1 MSEEHI
7 LLLSPHIYIYKSP
20 SMPVEQ
26 IIIGFKQWSEDK
38 ASRFSD
44 YEIMQGIEKLQNDGL
59 IKKDMVGYSLVQH

>member
-1 MSEEHI
+1 
-7 LLLSPHIYIYKSP
+7 
-20 SMPVEQ
+20 MPVEQ